1 MEGKREAAERDERFG
16 RRYRLGGNRN
26 YRFVYRR
33 GKSYPSCNLVLVHL
47 KGRDLKIG
55 FSVSGKVGNAVT
67 RNRIRRCL
75 REDVRK
81 LRGEMKCG
89 RYVFIAR
96 TSIVNVPHEAVTR
109 ELKRLLAKA
118 KLLKDAPEQEER

>member
-1 MEGKREAAERDERFG
+1 MEGKCSAARRAEGFP

-33 GKSYPSCNLVLVHL
+33 GKSVPSRNIVLVHL
-47 KGRDLKIG
+47 KGRELKIG

-67 RNRIRRCL
+67 RNRIRRWL

-81 LRGEMKCG
+81 LRTELKCG
-89 RYVFIAR
+89 KYIFVAR
-96 TSIVNVPHEAVTR
+96 PAIKDISHEALTR
-109 ELKRLLAKA
+109 EVRSLLRRA
-118 KLLKDAPEQEER
+118 KLLKEEA

>member
-1 MEGKREAAERDERFG
+1 MAQMRAGEGGGESFG
-16 RRYRLGGNRN
+16 RQYRLGSNRN

-33 GKSYPSCNLVLVHL
+33 GKSWPSHNLVLIYL

-67 RNRIRRCL
+67 RNRVRRCL
-75 REDVRK
+75 REDAR
-81 LRGEMKCG
+81 RMRPRMKCG

-96 TSIVNVPHEAVTR
+96 TSIVNEPHAAVTR
-109 ELKRLLAKA
+109 EMQKLLERA
-118 KLLKDAPEQEER
+118 KLLREAP

>member
-1 MEGKREAAERDERFG
+1 MEVNGARARGSESFP

-33 GKSYPSCNLVLVHL
+33 GKSHPSRNLVLIHL
-47 KGRDLKIG
+47 KGRELKIG

-67 RNRIRRCL
+67 RNRIRRWL
-75 REDVRK
+75 REDVRR
-81 LRGEMKCG
+81 LRPRMKRG

-96 TSIVNVPHEAVTR
+96 ASIVNEPHAALTR
-109 ELKRLLAKA
+109 EVQ
-118 KLLKDAPEQEER
+118 KLLSRAGLLGDEP